1 MVVIFKS
8 ELEPQVVVELD
19 RIGLNAERDRRIN
32 ECDKR

>member
-19 RIGLNAERDRRIN
+19 RIGLNVDRDRQMN